1 MSAIYNSTMSYSSK
15 SYLDTLGSIS
25 LLNSIQVAAPPQSS
39 TATTTLDV
47 NNTDLS
53 VSAMLN
59 VLDSFNT
66 NQLNSCD
73 VATLLAPIISDPNFT
88 ITNSSGLTAIYN
100 IISSINLS
108 LTDLA
113 KLTGTI
119 IASDLSKPFIIP
131 SITVPSSFQNIALF
145 STPLSSSIQ
154 KSDIKYYLSTSS
166 NFLGGNTPSL
176 SDKSFQKI
184 NTIVNEIY
192 EMKPELIVYKQKSSN
207 FPIFTFTELLGDTD
221 EKNTYLCSIRV
232 IFYSTTLYN
241 SVDQTF
247 PNALYFIISHMNV
260 NSMISLNAFN
270 NVLDQISS
278 TKRLMNFSVLV
289 LKKLNNTVPFN
300 VNTKTFIDY
309 ITNSKFKSRF
319 GGSGIYIF
327 LYKLSSD
334 TYKNV
339 LKPYDDSQSYDTVLL
354 HEQNPEWV
362 GADSKNLFA
371 LGNDLIVSQV
381 TYNIYKS
388 LLNHFEFRKDMQFG
402 ANYKWNYGQKHSSCL
417 LFDDSSPLTYM
428 FGCGINLETFIPN
441 SIQSTGD
448 TLLSG
453 NLNIKDIKGNS
464 IFQISNSE
472 KKVTSAY
479 KVGVGK
485 DQPQTTMDIED
496 TSMASILTVIDKIS
510 AIAQLVNTNISLLIN
525 ANLSTTPISQV
536 VEQFTDPSTSSTLNQ
551 TPFYYVSIYEL
562 NSNYTVADQI
572 VQYNWLFGTNPP
584 TKIWDLT
591 NPKKISSLPV
601 SNQKQFLTSYM
612 TTLFQKTFVDN
623 NTDVMSAV
631 TVDWLYGKKHA
642 FNKFFVNTTNGK
654 KYWIGSG
661 VDLQQYNLRYN
672 TNDNIERLFN
682 CINTYQS
689 LLQVIIKSNFIPI
702 DSNGIPSTNYI
713 QPLEALKTNIAMYG
727 NPTAIRKYVISSST
741 VQVQYAL
748 NVNYTQQTSTLKEM
762 ATLFNNSLNYSSLL
776 DINDSNN
783 DSNSTIMY
791 QSIIEK
797 IKNCPA
803 GQDGIVW
810 FEDSKEYYASVFYC
824 SSSSSSPNVK
834 TIVSIEIR
842 LDTFII
848 PTLTVKGDTRVNGE
862 LSTRILNQP
871 SNFTTID
878 PDRNFIGFGTD
889 ERQLYYSYPTPN
901 TQSPFFYVSNAN
913 SNINYPCAVFDRSDV
928 TDSSPNLPT
937 ISTILNVKR
946 TLTHTISP
954 SIGTGLDIGFE
965 VTKKNSQTQRLGS
978 IGMMIED
985 NYNSGFFVKKF
996 DISNNT
1002 DSNLMYISNAGQLSV
1017 KSIRLSGDTPP
1028 SSINNGTLTINLG
1041 TSMFGSQTVDL
1052 TNNVTNI
1059 VYTSGL
1065 ENGTYTIKI
1074 NLNGRT
1080 ISYPN
1085 SSTIFNAN
1093 TNTNDSATV
1102 LLVKVNTF
1110 KNGNN
1115 IMQYFTNMTYYAA

>member
-1 MSAIYNSTMSYSSK
+1 MSYSSK

-25 LLNSIQVAAPPQSS
+25 LLNSIQVAAPQSS
-39 TATTTLDV
+39 TAATTLDV

-53 VSAMLN
+53 VSVMLN
-59 VLDSFNT
+59 MLESFNT

-73 VATLLAPIISDPNFT
+73 VATLLAPIISDPKFT
-88 ITNSSGLTAIYN
+88 MTNSSGLTAIYN

-184 NTIVNEIY
+184 NSLVNEIY
-192 EMKPELIVYKQKSSN
+192 EMKPELIVYNQKSNN

-232 IFYSTTLYN
+232 IFYSTSLYN

-247 PNALYFIISHMNV
+247 PNALYFVISHMNV
-260 NSMISLNAFN
+260 NSMISLNSFN

-289 LKKLNNTVPFN
+289 LKKLNNTVPFD

-327 LYKLSSD
+327 LYKLSSH

-339 LKPYDDSQSYDTVLL
+339 LNPYDDSQSYDTVLL
-354 HEQNPEWV
+354 HEQSPEWV

-371 LGNDLIVSQV
+371 LGNDLIVSQA
-381 TYNIYKS
+381 TYNIYKN

-402 ANYKWNYGQKHSSCL
+402 ANYKWNYGQKHSSCM
-417 LFDDSSPLTYM
+417 LFGDSSNLTYM
-428 FGCGINLETFIPN
+428 FGCGVNLETFIPN

-453 NLNIKDIKGNS
+453 DLNIKDIKGNS

-496 TSMASILTVIDKIS
+496 TSMASILNVIEQFS
-510 AIAQLVNTNISLLIN
+510 TIAQLVNTNIGLLIN
-525 ANLSTTPISQV
+525 ADLSAKTFSQV
-536 VEQFTDPSTSSTLNQ
+536 VQQFINPSIDPNTLLIQ

-562 NSNYTVADQI
+562 NSNYTVADQT

-591 NPKKISSLPV
+591 NPKKVSSLPV

-642 FNKFFVNTTNGK
+642 FNKFFVNTKNGK

-689 LLQVIIKSNFIPI
+689 LLQVIIKSNFIPV
-702 DSNGIPSTNYI
+702 DSNTGIPSTNYI

-741 VQVQYAL
+741 VKVQYAL

-762 ATLFNNSLNYSSLL
+762 ATLFNNPLNYSSLL

-783 DSNSTIMY
+783 DSNLTIMY

-824 SSSSSSPNVK
+824 TNDSSNVK
-834 TIVSIEIR
+834 TIISIEIR

-889 ERQLYYSYPTPN
+889 ERHLYYSYPTPN
-901 TQSPFFYVSNAN
+901 TKSPFFYVSN
-913 SNINYPCAVFDRSDV
+913 SNTDINNYNYPCAVFDRSDV
-928 TDSSPNLPT
+928 NDSSP
-937 ISTILNVKR
+937 ISTIVNVKR
-946 TLTHTISP
+946 TLTKISP
-954 SIGTGLDIGFE
+954 LGAGLDIGFE
-965 VTKKNSQTQRLGS
+965 VTKSNSQTQRLGS
-978 IGMMIED
+978 IGMSIED
-985 NYNSGFFVKKF
+985 DYNCGFFVNKF
-996 DISNNT
+996 NILNNT

-1017 KSIRLSGDTPP
+1017 KSICLTGDTPQ
-1028 SSINNGTLTINLG
+1028 SSINDDGTLTINLG

-1052 TNNVTNI
+1052 PINNTNI
-1059 VYTSGL
+1059 VYNIDYNNSGL

-1074 NLNGRT
+1074 NLNGKT
-1080 ISYPN
+1080 IN
-1085 SSTIFNAN
+1085 HANTLNIFNAT
-1093 TNTNDSATV
+1093 TNTNNSAAV
-1102 LLVKVNTF
+1102 LLIKVNTF
-1110 KNGNN
+1110 KNGN